1 MRHDIFYAGK
11 KKISTAT
18 IIAIIVPIAAS
29 VVLLIL
35 SYCFLRMRA
44 RKKFDA
50 VNEER
55 LKISDDILIY
65 HGIYAS
71 VLISLSLKFES
82 PRDEIHY

>member
-1 MRHDIFYAGK
+1 MKHDIFYAGK
-11 KKISTAT
+11 RKISTVT

-50 VNEER
+50 VNEES
-55 LKISDDILIY
+55 LKKSDDVLIY

-71 VLISLSLKFES
+71 VLISLSFKFES